1 MTEGERV
8 ILDLIESGFLRI
20 DDDGSIW
27 RLKMRT
33 SRGPVVDLAQP
44 KRADHEDRR
53 YVGYRSVRARINGR
67 EFAASA
73 HRIVLIAKG
82 EPVPDGP
89 ARGPIAPEV
98 EDRIVALTKQG
109 VSSANIAEMVG
120 VHIRTVQRVREK
132 RGVSRPWTGAH
143 LLTEDDKRIVAA
155 LLDDGAS
162 IAEAARTIGFSQTT
176 LHKHFPG
183 RAWTHVQSGQY
194 ARLHDNR
201 VRGKRHLIQGNL
213 S

>member
-27 RLKMRT
+27 RLQTRT
-33 SRGPVVDLAQP
+33 STGRVLPLP
-44 KRADHEDRR
+44 EPIRADREDRH

-82 EPVPDGP
+82 EPLPDGP
-89 ARGPIAPEV
+89 PRGPIDPEV

-109 VSSANIAEMVG
+109 VSAPQIAEMVR
-120 VHIRTVQRVREK
+120 VSVRCVQRARK
-132 RGVSRPWTGAH
+132 GAASVSHGQPPANSLMTTSAPPQHYSMTAPLSPKPPGPSDLAQRRSINTS
-143 LLTEDDKRIVAA
+143 RAA
-155 LLDDGAS
+155 PG
-162 IAEAARTIGFSQTT
+162 IACSLANTQ
-176 LHKHFPG
+176 L
-183 RAWTHVQSGQY
+183 Y
-194 ARLHDNR
+194 A
-201 VRGKRHLIQGNL
+201 IE
-213 S
+213 